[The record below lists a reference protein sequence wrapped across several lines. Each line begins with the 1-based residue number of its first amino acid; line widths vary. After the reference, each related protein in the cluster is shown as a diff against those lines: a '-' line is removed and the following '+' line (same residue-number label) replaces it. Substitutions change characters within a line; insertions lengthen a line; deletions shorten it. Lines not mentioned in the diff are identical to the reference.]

1 MKRLAHCIATFVALL
16 MLTISG
22 ADSARAA
29 DVQLS
34 VSLDSAYL
42 LMGNATPLHVRL
54 LAPADTRGHLLVP
67 SDSMCGNVEILRG
80 LQADTSS
87 AGNGRMELNGDI
99 LIQSFDSGVYLL
111 KPILFVDGNET
122 IASKRLALKV
132 LPVDVDSLKS
142 IHDFADAQDVS
153 RKWYDYLPDIIVDH
167 GLLALIVLL
176 VIAAG
181 FFIWYKYFRHKE
193 VKETKPEKQLSP
205 YDKAIMALDVLKAQ
219 SLCEKGHE
227 KEFYTRLTDILRDYL
242 HGRFGINA
250 MEMTSSQIRR
260 AISSNADAKPSR
272 QYVDRVL
279 EIADFVKFAKMRPLP
294 DDNIDAF
301 NSALKF
307 INDTKPVVVIPE
319 AKDGQPANATPHKQ
333 SQHN

>member
-1 MKRLAHCIATFVALL
+1 MKRLANSFAAVVALL
-16 MLTISG
+16 VMLVSG
-22 ADSARAA
+22 VGSARGA

-80 LQADTSS
+80 LTADTSS

-99 LIQSFDSGVYLL
+99 IIQSFDSGVYLL
-111 KPILFVDGNET
+111 KPILFVDGGET
-122 IASKRLALKV
+122 IASKRLPLKV
-132 LPVDVDSLKS
+132 LPVDVDSLSS
-142 IHDFADAQDVS
+142 INDFADAQDVD
-153 RKWYDYLPDIIVDH
+153 RKWFDYLPDLIVNHWLLILLIIV
-167 GLLALIVLL
+167 AV
-176 VIAAG
+176 AAS
-181 FFIWYKYFRHKE
+181 FFIWNRYFRRAEHKE
-193 VKETKPEKQLSP
+193 VKPVKQISP
-205 YDKAIMALDVLKAQ
+205 YDKAIGALNSLKAQ

-227 KEFYTRLTDILRDYL
+227 KEFYTCLTDILRDYL

-250 MEMTSSQIRR
+250 MEMTSSQIRH
-260 AISSNADAKPSR
+260 AVNSNFEAKPSR

-307 INDTKPVVVIPE
+307 INDTKPVVAPAVSE
-319 AKDGQPANATPHKQ
+319 NGQSGQDAPLKQ